1 MANCA
6 IAAVVLILI
15 LALQWLVIARSNPE
29 GKTEFFSDLPDVD
42 PAHWQDIA
50 GASWWGHYE
59 GAYPLHLGGSKTAL
73 FTHTTSRR
81 PQISKAKKAGLDTKF
96 TNRHNIRHGRRCFGL
111 HRRRANCCL
120 VTTFIFVPAAID
132 CADGRLRNALGKSRK
147 GKNI

>member
-1 MANCA
+1 MPSLAKPYPAKEGMANCA

-81 PQISKAKKAGLDTKF
+81 PQFGIPVRILEAPGFGASVNTTAP
-96 TNRHNIRHGRRCFGL
+96 NRIVQVAMRVVF
-111 HRRRANCCL
+111 
-120 VTTFIFVPAAID
+120 
-132 CADGRLRNALGKSRK
+132 
-147 GKNI
+147 